1 MSILSIDIGGT
12 FIKYALMEQDAAIL
26 SRGKIPTP
34 QKGRTELVEAIGRL
48 YDDMPDVE
56 GIAVQIFNL
65 QTILDSERIAIGG
78 GISAQPVLIEY
89 IRRHLNQ
96 LYSDCPYRIPRA
108 EIVTCKFQNDAN
120 LYGAMQCY
128 LENVRM

>member
-12 FIKYALMEQDAAIL
+12 FIKYALMDQDAAIL

>member
-12 FIKYALMEQDAAIL
+12 FIKYALMDQDAAIL

-96 LYSDCPYRIPRA
+96 LYSDCPYLIPRA

>member
-1 MSILSIDIGGT
+1 
-12 FIKYALMEQDAAIL
+12 
-26 SRGKIPTP
+26 
-34 QKGRTELVEAIGRL
+34 
-48 YDDMPDVE
+48 MPDVE

>member
-108 EIVTCKFQNDAN
+108 EIVICKFQNDAN

>member
-96 LYSDCPYRIPRA
+96 LYSDCPYLIPRA